1 MAITQE
7 EHLERCGSLSAY
19 KQGVSTGVSAVWPVK
34 YPNKCLIALATFR
47 MDTPNFTIR
56 SKDLSVKF
64 NQSGATISD
73 GTGNKFYCLS
83 IGL

>member
-1 MAITQE
+1 MVVRGETFIILA
-7 EHLERCGSLSAY
+7 LVY

-47 MDTPNFTIR
+47 MDTPNFAIR

-64 NQSGATISD
+64 DQSGATISD
-73 GTGNKFYCLS
+73 GTANKFYCLS